1 MIGNISQTGKY
12 IAVTGGPGSNYVN
25 NSGYMGVGQLQY
37 NTNTQQM
44 EMYNGINWQPLTMGQ
59 YYVGLNPDAEVIID
73 WARNKMYEEKELE
86 KLSAEHPAIKD
97 LVEQINIK
105 KDQIKMVKNLIK
117 KENEWGHESVQA
129 GS

>member
-37 NTNTQQM
+37 NTNTQRM

-59 YYVGLNPDAEVIID
+59 YYVGLNPDAESIID
-73 WARNKMYEEKELE
+73 WARNKMHEERELE
-86 KLSAEHPAIKD
+86 QLAKDNVAIND
-97 LVEQINIK
+97 LLQQVKEKQH
-105 KDQIKMVKNLIK
+105 QIKMVQTLIK
-117 KENEWGHESVQA
+117 KEETV
-129 GS
+129 